1 VLKLG
6 TGVAVS
12 IVDLAEICRKIT
24 GSTARVLPDDG
35 RVRPASSEV
44 QVLLSDPRGAADAIG
59 WRPTTTLLDGLT
71 KAASW
76 LSTSAALTRAGD
88 YHR

>member
-1 VLKLG
+1 MQLG
-6 TGVAVS
+6 TGVTVS
-12 IVDLAEICRKIT
+12 IRDLVEIGRKIT
-24 GSTARVLPDDG
+24 GSTARVVTDDD

-59 WRPTTTLLDGLT
+59 WRPTTTPVDGLT
-71 KAASW
+71 KTASW
-76 LSTSAALTRAGD
+76 LSTSPALTRAGE